1 MKKIKDLTLQIA
13 REFNPERIILFGSYA
28 YGQPGNDSDV
38 DILVVLPFKGK
49 PVRKA
54 IEIRNKVNA
63 VVPLDLIVRTPEQ
76 VAERLAQNDWF
87 MREIVERGRTLY
99 EANHVG
105 EKIVG
110 GIKQEP
116 AKWATGA

>member
-1 MKKIKDLTLQIA
+1 MVDIKEIKHLSSQIA
-13 REFNPERIILFGSYA
+13 REFNPDRIILFGSYA

-63 VVPLDLIVRTPEQ
+63 GVPLDLIVRTPEQ
-76 VAERLAQNDWF
+76 VADRVAQNDWF
-87 MREIVERGRTLY
+87 MREILERGHTLY
-99 EANHVG
+99 EANHR
-105 EKIVG
+105 
-110 GIKQEP
+110 
-116 AKWATGA
+116 

>member
-1 MKKIKDLTLQIA
+1 MVEMKEIKDLTSQIA
-13 REFNPERIILFGSYA
+13 REFNPDRIILFGSYA
-28 YGQPGNDSDV
+28 YGQPGNNSDV

-63 VVPLDLIVRTPEQ
+63 GVPLDLIVRTPEQ

-99 EANHVG
+99 EVDHR
-105 EKIVG
+105 
-110 GIKQEP
+110 
-116 AKWATGA
+116 

>member
-1 MKKIKDLTLQIA
+1 MVDIKEIENLTSQIA
-13 REFNPERIILFGSYA
+13 REFKPDRIILFGSYA

-63 VVPLDLIVRTPEQ
+63 GVPLDLIVRTPEQ
-76 VAERLAQNDWF
+76 VADRVAQNDWF
-87 MREIVERGRTLY
+87 MREILDAG
-99 EANHVG
+99 
-105 EKIVG
+105 
-110 GIKQEP
+110 
-116 AKWATGA
+116 